1 MELKALKWACNFLIP
16 DNELIEN
23 LGNETNLYDLAEVLE
38 VPYPMLVSKLNFIKK
53 DKGYI
58 KFGDKTL
65 YLYSND
71 NLLYH
76 ESLI

>member
-1 MELKALKWACNFLIP
+1 M
-16 DNELIEN
+16 
-23 LGNETNLYDLAEVLE
+23 AEVLQ
-38 VPYPMLVSKLNFIKK
+38 VPYPMLISKLNFIKK
-53 DKGYI
+53 DTGYI